1 MALPQTL
8 TLVYHA
14 VEPHPREVPL
24 EEVYRTLTTPGAS
37 DRPRVILNMVQ
48 TLDGAVAINGKAW
61 GIGSEVD
68 HYLFRTL
75 RGWADVILS
84 GAGTLRLND
93 IVATTHPHLQVERA
107 AAGRPVNPAAVV
119 ASRRAEFDD
128 QTLRKRFFLGRD
140 FSPIVLTTEHARE
153 EDRRRVEDAGA
164 EVWIVPAG
172 AAGEVDVRA
181 ALSLLAQRGMTR
193 VLAEGGPTLNRR
205 LVDAALL
212 DELFLTVSPRVA
224 GVPGPNIIAGI
235 LGGGRLSLA
244 LISEFHYRA
253 PEVRELYVRFA
264 ARA

>member
-1 MALPQTL
+1 VALPQTL
-8 TLVYHA
+8 ALVYHA

-24 EEVYRTLTTPGAS
+24 EDVYRALTIPGAS

-75 RGWADVILS
+75 RGWADVILT

-93 IVATTHPHLQVERA
+93 IVSTTHRHLQVERI
-107 AAGRPVNPAAVV
+107 AAGRPANPAAVV
-119 ASRRAEFDD
+119 VSRRAEFDD
-128 QTLRKRFFLGRD
+128 PTLRKKFFLGRE
-140 FSPIVLTTEHARE
+140 FSPIVLTTELARD
-153 EDRRRVEDAGA
+153 EDRRRIEDAGA
-164 EVWIVPAG
+164 QVWIVPANE
-172 AAGEVDVRA
+172 AGEVDLGA
-181 ALSLLAQRGMTR
+181 AQSLLAERGMTR
-193 VLAEGGPTLNRR
+193 MLAEGGPTLNRR
-205 LVDAALL
+205 LVDATIL

-224 GVPGPNIIAGI
+224 GVPGPDIIAGI
-235 LGGGRLSLA
+235 LGGARLSLA

-264 ARA
+264 ART